1 MNIPLVSIL
10 VPVYNVEKYIERC
23 ARSLF
28 EQTYENLEYIFVDD
42 CTSDSSMQI
51 LERVIQDYP
60 VRSNHAHMIKHHHN
74 RGLAAT
80 RNTLLDNSHGE
91 FVTWVDSDDWLE
103 LNAIE
108 LLVYKQQETDADIV
122 TGRAWIHENGK
133 VVPYMDGGVSSDKS
147 GLLVGL
153 LTYKF
158 SVSLWRRLIRRRLY
172 LDHHITCDES
182 CDGAEDFQT
191 LPRLVYYASKISGI
205 EDYIYHYDRDNVNS
219 IMNTISI
226 NIKSQLRGLVA
237 VKDIVQFFSDKEIGL
252 REITEGMDVRN
263 IHYRM
268 KQNAVSRSKKGFY
281 VFCRLMKD
289 CNKEYW
295 HLVKWDKMLVRCL
308 ESNYYLAQLMYQY
321 FSCRN
326 KIRQAF
332 LQTLKM

>member
-42 CTSDSSMQI
+42 CTPDSSMKI

-108 LLVYKQQETDADIV
+108 LLVSKQQTTDADIV
-122 TGRAWIHENGK
+122 TGRAWIHQNRK
-133 VVPYMDGGVSSDKS
+133 VMPYMDGGVSLDKDS
-147 GLLVGL
+147 LLVGL
-153 LTYKF
+153 LTYKV
-158 SVSLWRRLIRRRLY
+158 SVSLWRRLIRRCLY
-172 LDHHITCDES
+172 FDHHITCDEG

-219 IMNTISI
+219 VMNTIST
-226 NIKSQLRGLVA
+226 NTKSQLRGLVA

-268 KQNAVSRSKKGFY
+268 KENAVSGNKKGFY

-289 CNKEYW
+289 SNKEYW
-295 HLVKWDKMLVRCL
+295 HQVKWDNMLVRCL